1 MPFFL
6 FLVFLATLVVVM
18 FVGFVILVRELGIA
32 VIYLARHLSDVIGRI
47 FDSVVFGLKSVFYVL
62 RGATLA
68 GMFTVFGCVYAVRKI
83 AEIIE
88 FGVER
93 CVTGVRTTASAID
106 LSISGR
112 GKGHFHPTTQ
122 PPPQSAMVPKRFGL
136 LSTVHTALACWFA
149 PTCVLATFVA
159 LSGTVQREWENRFGP
174 ESFTLSTGEPK
185 SPDRELIANKPVLN
199 QNTLPPLQTT
209 QPAAL
214 PQSVLPRSEPP
225 QWITDHDTTSSDVQR
240 IVLTS
245 QLWSTEAEADRELSP
260 KVAAIIRADFA
271 GRHQGF
277 FNQMGRQVLNEDRIV
292 NVAVKQRY
300 VEHVEKDF
308 GSFDATMNR
317 LYWQVEVSP
326 VVRTELYPEWKA
338 TVTQNRIV
346 VVGALLSL
354 LTLLT
359 TTAST
364 MLSLRRAS
372 APKRSYPIAVPALS
386 AMAWA
391 AISFGFV
398 TQLIV

>member
-47 FDSVVFGLKSVFYVL
+47 FDSVAFGLRSVIYVL
-62 RGATLA
+62 RGVTLA
-68 GMFTVFGCVYAVRKI
+68 GMFTLFGCIYAVRKT

-122 PPPQSAMVPKRFGL
+122 QPAQSAMVPKRFGL

-174 ESFTLSTGEPK
+174 GAFTLSTSVPK

-199 QNTLPPLQTT
+199 QNTLPPLETT
-209 QPAAL
+209 QPATP
-214 PQSVLPRSEPP
+214 PQSALP
-225 QWITDHDTTSSDVQR
+225 QWITDHDTTSSDIQR

-271 GRHQGF
+271 DRHQGL
-277 FNQMGRQVLNEDRIV
+277 FNQTGRQVLSEDRIV

-338 TVTQNRIV
+338 AVTQNRIV

-364 MLSLRRAS
+364 MLSLRGTS
-372 APKRSYPIAVPALS
+372 APKRSYPVAVPALS
-386 AMAWA
+386 AVAWA
-391 AISFGFV
+391 AVGFGFV